1 MGSKAVKARREAAE
15 IRKVLWRALI
25 AFTIGILIAMLAFS
39 YWGDKFLHDI
49 CPPALGRI
57 PAYLLLGTFVGGM
70 YMVIQFV
77 GEKVYKGTA
86 PNVHVSFTTVYA
98 VMIVLA
104 PLAFVWLI
112 IVRLRQLSKLRK
124 IEMEEEN
131 NKESILILNSE
142 F

>member
-49 CPPALGRI
+49 CPLALGRI

-86 PNVHVSFTTVYA
+86 TNVHVSFTTVYA

-131 NKESILILNSE
+131 NS
-142 F
+142 

>member
-86 PNVHVSFTTVYA
+86 PNMHVSFTTVYA

-124 IEMEEEN
+124 TEMEDMEN
-131 NKESILILNSE
+131 EK
-142 F
+142 

>member
-1 MGSKAVKARREAAE
+1 MGSKAVKARREAVE

-131 NKESILILNSE
+131 NS
-142 F
+142 

>member
-57 PAYLLLGTFVGGM
+57 PAYLLLGTGVGGM
-70 YMVIQFV
+70 YMIIQLV
-77 GEKVYKGTA
+77 GEGIYKGNA
-86 PNVHVSFTTVYA
+86 PKVPFPFTTSYA
-98 VMIVLA
+98 LMIVLA

-124 IEMEEEN
+124 IEMEDMEN
-131 NKESILILNSE
+131 EK
-142 F
+142 

>member
-1 MGSKAVKARREAAE
+1 MGSKAVKARRVAAE

-112 IVRLRQLSKLRK
+112 IVRFRQLSKLRK

-131 NKESILILNSE
+131 NS
-142 F
+142 

>member
-112 IVRLRQLSKLRK
+112 IVRLRLLSKLRK
-124 IEMEEEN
+124 IEMEDIEN
-131 NKESILILNSE
+131 EK
-142 F
+142 

>member
-1 MGSKAVKARREAAE
+1 MGSKAVKARRVAAE

-131 NKESILILNSE
+131 NS
-142 F
+142 

>member
-131 NKESILILNSE
+131 NS
-142 F
+142 

>member
-15 IRKVLWRALI
+15 IRKVLWRSLI

-86 PNVHVSFTTVYA
+86 PNMHVPFTTSYA
-98 VMIVLA
+98 LMIVLA

-112 IVRLRQLSKLRK
+112 IVRLCQLSKLRK
-124 IEMEEEN
+124 IEMEEEDN
-131 NKESILILNSE
+131 
-142 F
+142 

>member
-112 IVRLRQLSKLRK
+112 IVRLRQLSNLRK

-131 NKESILILNSE
+131 NS
-142 F
+142 

>member
-49 CPPALGRI
+49 CPHALGRI

-86 PNVHVSFTTVYA
+86 PNMHVSFTTVYA

-112 IVRLRQLSKLRK
+112 IVRLHQLSKLRE

-131 NKESILILNSE
+131 NS
-142 F
+142 

>member
-86 PNVHVSFTTVYA
+86 PNMHVSFTTVYA

-112 IVRLRQLSKLRK
+112 IVRLRQLSKLRE
-124 IEMEEEN
+124 IEMEEEDN
-131 NKESILILNSE
+131 
-142 F
+142 

>member
-112 IVRLRQLSKLRK
+112 IVRFRQLSKLRK

-131 NKESILILNSE
+131 NS
-142 F
+142 

>member
-49 CPPALGRI
+49 CLPALGRI

-131 NKESILILNSE
+131 NS
-142 F
+142 

>member
-86 PNVHVSFTTVYA
+86 PSVHVSFTTVYA

-131 NKESILILNSE
+131 NS
-142 F
+142 

>member
-98 VMIVLA
+98 VMVVLA

-131 NKESILILNSE
+131 NS
-142 F
+142 

>member
-1 MGSKAVKARREAAE
+1 MGSKAVKARHEAAE

-131 NKESILILNSE
+131 NS
-142 F
+142 

>member
-86 PNVHVSFTTVYA
+86 PNMHVSFTTVYA

-124 IEMEEEN
+124 IEMEEEDN
-131 NKESILILNSE
+131 
-142 F
+142 

>member
-86 PNVHVSFTTVYA
+86 PNMHVSFTTSYA
-98 VMIVLA
+98 LMIMLA

-124 IEMEEEN
+124 IEMEEEDN
-131 NKESILILNSE
+131 
-142 F
+142 

>member
-86 PNVHVSFTTVYA
+86 PNMHVSFTTVYA

-112 IVRLRQLSKLRK
+112 IVRLHQLSKLRE

-131 NKESILILNSE
+131 NS
-142 F
+142 

>member
-86 PNVHVSFTTVYA
+86 PNMHVSFTTVYA

-112 IVRLRQLSKLRK
+112 IVRLHQLSKLRK
-124 IEMEEEN
+124 IEKEEEN
-131 NKESILILNSE
+131 NS
-142 F
+142 

>member
-98 VMIVLA
+98 AMIVLA

-131 NKESILILNSE
+131 NS
-142 F
+142 

>member
-86 PNVHVSFTTVYA
+86 PNMHVSFTTVYA

-112 IVRLRQLSKLRK
+112 IVRLRQLSKLRE

-131 NKESILILNSE
+131 NS
-142 F
+142 

>member
-57 PAYLLLGTFVGGM
+57 PAYLLLGTGVGG
-70 YMVIQFV
+70 
-77 GEKVYKGTA
+77 
-86 PNVHVSFTTVYA
+86 
-98 VMIVLA
+98 
-104 PLAFVWLI
+104 I

-124 IEMEEEN
+124 IEMEEEDN
-131 NKESILILNSE
+131 
-142 F
+142 

>member
-124 IEMEEEN
+124 TEMEDMEN
-131 NKESILILNSE
+131 EK
-142 F
+142 

>member
-86 PNVHVSFTTVYA
+86 PNMHVSFTTVYA

-124 IEMEEEN
+124 IEMEDIEN
-131 NKESILILNSE
+131 EK
-142 F
+142 

>member
-86 PNVHVSFTTVYA
+86 PNMHVSFTTVYA

-112 IVRLRQLSKLRK
+112 IVRFHQLSKLRK

-131 NKESILILNSE
+131 NS
-142 F
+142 

>member
-112 IVRLRQLSKLRK
+112 IVRLHQLSKLRE

-131 NKESILILNSE
+131 NS
-142 F
+142 

>member
-112 IVRLRQLSKLRK
+112 IVRFRQLSKLRK
-124 IEMEEEN
+124 IEKEEEDN
-131 NKESILILNSE
+131 
-142 F
+142 

>member
-86 PNVHVSFTTVYA
+86 PNVHVSFSTVYA

-131 NKESILILNSE
+131 NS
-142 F
+142 

>member
-112 IVRLRQLSKLRK
+112 IVRFHQLSKLRK

-131 NKESILILNSE
+131 NS
-142 F
+142 

>member
-57 PAYLLLGTFVGGM
+57 PAYLLLGTFVDGM

-86 PNVHVSFTTVYA
+86 PNMHVSFTTVYA

-112 IVRLRQLSKLRK
+112 IVRLHQLSKLRE
-124 IEMEEEN
+124 IEMEDIEN
-131 NKESILILNSE
+131 EK
-142 F
+142 

>member
-70 YMVIQFV
+70 YMVVQFV
-77 GEKVYKGTA
+77 REKVYKGTA

-112 IVRLRQLSKLRK
+112 IVRLCQLSKLRK

-131 NKESILILNSE
+131 NS
-142 F
+142 

>member
-124 IEMEEEN
+124 IEMEEEDN
-131 NKESILILNSE
+131 
-142 F
+142 

>member
-131 NKESILILNSE
+131 NSE
-142 F
+142 FIIQNS

>member
-131 NKESILILNSE
+131 NA
-142 F
+142 

>member
-86 PNVHVSFTTVYA
+86 PNMHVSFTTVYA

-131 NKESILILNSE
+131 NS
-142 F
+142 